1 MLMKVPKIKDFYI
14 SFLCIDTTVSTCVEP
29 GKQMRYCLDCYEEEY
44 AELPATGEHEW
55 DDWYTVKAATIK
67 KTGIKERECYICG
80 ETQTK
85 TISKLKPFIKLSKKT
100 VKLQTSKTYSLKI
113 RYAKGDSIKK
123 CTSSNKKVATVTKKG
138 KIKAKKKGTATITVV
153 LKSGKRAKCKVT
165 VSAKKKKAGSNNSS
179 SNGTVYWTPNGA
191 VYHSTKNCPTLTA
204 PAPFTAVRCQAV
216 QKQGHVRS
224 VTDKNLLKVL
234 DAYIFNQYRMFSP
247 KPEPPYH
254 NIQYHQCG

>member
-1 MLMKVPKIKDFYI
+1 MKKKILHLLI
-14 SFLCIDTTVSTCVEP
+14 LTIILSFFPMQASAETTCTHTWSDWEVYTEPTCVEP

-55 DDWYTVKAATIK
+55 DNWYTVKAATIK

-85 TISKLKPFIKLSKKT
+85 TTSKLKPYIRLSKKT

-123 CTSSNKKVATVTKKG
+123 CTSSNKKIATVTKKG

-191 VYHSTKNCPTLTA
+191 VYHSTKNCPTLS
-204 PAPFTAVRCQAV
+204 
-216 QKQGHVRS
+216 RS
-224 VTDKNLLKVL
+224 RTIYSGPL
-234 DAYIFNQYRMFSP
+234 SSCP
-247 KPEPPYH
+247 KPRACKVCY
-254 NIQYHQCG
+254 